1 MANQK
6 KRYRIKKLAVF
17 EAFLIVLVLAG
28 IVWVLFFSGQFFNR
42 KPPEAEPVLNDIT
55 ADIPHETQVL
65 TPPEPTTTETVTE
78 EKMYSEYHS
87 DDMPESTL
95 KTENFVRRNGYSF
108 YTENG
113 EVTSIAGIDI
123 SEFQGDIDWDMVKAA
138 GIDFA
143 MIRVGARTY
152 GTGEIVMDNRY
163 GENLEAADKAGI
175 KTGVYFF
182 SQAISEEEAIE
193 EASAVLMAI
202 EPYNITYP
210 VVFDWE
216 LVGEDEARTD
226 YVTPEELAD
235 YSLTFCRCIKEAGYT
250 PMIYQNKGT
259 VIYRLDIPKLKDY
272 DFWLAEYDEKPT
284 YRYKYEM
291 WQYTGDGVIP
301 GVKTPVDLN
310 ISFKDY
316 GADSESK
323 SSDDETE
330 DNYSEEE
337 FGYENDDYSDSDY
350 IEDGDEYSE

>member
-1 MANQK
+1 MAKQK

-17 EAFLIVLVLAG
+17 EAFLILLLIAG
-28 IVWVLFFSGQFFNR
+28 ILWVLLFRDGGLLN
-42 KPPEAEPVLNDIT
+42 KKEPEAEPVLADIT
-55 ADIPHETQVL
+55 ADIPHETQVVT
-65 TPPEPTTTETVTE
+65 TPQPTTETTTEP
-78 EKMYSEYHS
+78 KMYSEYHS

-95 KTENFVRRNGYSF
+95 KTENFVTRNGYSF

-113 EVTSIAGIDI
+113 KVTSIAGIDI

-152 GTGEIVMDNRY
+152 GTGEIVMDSRF

-193 EASAVLMAI
+193 EASAVIMAI
-202 EPYNITYP
+202 APYNITYP

-216 LVGEDEARTD
+216 LVEEDQARTD

-272 DFWLAEYDEKPT
+272 DFWLAEYDDKPT

-291 WQYTGDGVIP
+291 WQYTGDGVVP

-316 GADSESK
+316 GADSTTETTTESTDTAEETNTY
-323 SSDDETE
+323 DD
-330 DNYSEEE
+330 SE
-337 FGYENDDYSDSDY
+337 YSD
-350 IEDGDEYSE
+350 EYYNEYE

>member
-6 KRYRIKKLAVF
+6 KKYRIKKLAVI
-17 EAFLIVLVLAG
+17 EAFLILLLIAG
-28 IVWVLFFSGQFFNR
+28 IICVLFFSGGIFN
-42 KPPEAEPVLNDIT
+42 KKEPETEPVLNDIT

-65 TPPEPTTTETVTE
+65 TTPQPTTETVTE

-113 EVTSIAGIDI
+113 KVTSLAGIDI

-138 GIDFA
+138 GIEFA

-152 GTGEIVMDNRY
+152 GTGEIVMDSRF

-193 EASAVLMAI
+193 EASAVIMAI

-216 LVGEDEARTD
+216 LVEEDQARTD

-291 WQYTGDGVIP
+291 WQYTGDGVVP

-316 GADSESK
+316 GADSVNTTTESTD
-323 SSDDETE
+323 SDSENYDE
-330 DNYSEEE
+330 DYSEDEYIDYDYEE
-337 FGYENDDYSDSDY
+337 T
-350 IEDGDEYSE
+350 EYSE